1 MKIKINN
8 ISNSIKD
15 TKVSPSYIMRKR
27 KVDFKTAEKIC
38 LAIWRENHQRA
49 KELKKEF
56 LNNEFKT
63 KE

>member
-1 MKIKINN
+1 MNIKKDN
-8 ISNSIKD
+8 ISNLMKD
-15 TKVSPSYIMRKR
+15 KNISPSYIMRKR

-56 LNNEFKT
+56 INKEFK
-63 KE
+63 EE